1 MKSKVLNYTIILQK
15 EDEGGYTVVVPA
27 LPGCV
32 TYGKNV
38 EEAKK
43 MAIEAIE
50 LYLESLDE
58 HKEPIPEEN
67 EIFYTQVTITQS
79 YSHA

>member
-1 MKSKVLNYTIILQK
+1 MKSKIFNYTVILKK
-15 EDEGGYTVVVPA
+15 EAEGGYTVIVPT
-27 LPGCV
+27 LPGCI

-50 LYLESLDE
+50 LYLENLRDHDE
-58 HKEPIPEEN
+58 EIPEEN
-67 EIFYTQVTITQS
+67 GTLYAQVSVTPSFTN
-79 YSHA
+79 A